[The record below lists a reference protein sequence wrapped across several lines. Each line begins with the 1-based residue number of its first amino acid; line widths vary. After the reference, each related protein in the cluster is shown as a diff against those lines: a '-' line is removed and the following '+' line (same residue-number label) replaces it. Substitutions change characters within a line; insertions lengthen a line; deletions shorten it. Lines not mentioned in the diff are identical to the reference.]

1 MTAGRKQTVDGKYA
15 RKMFP
20 EMIPHLSLRKIK
32 RAGGA
37 KKLKSLPAATR
48 RLLLGTSR

>member
-1 MTAGRKQTVDGKYA
+1 MTAGRKQTPNGKYA
-15 RKMFP
+15 RKIFP
-20 EMIPHLSLRKIK
+20 EMNPRLSRRKVN

-37 KKLKSLPAATR
+37 KKLKSLSAATR

>member
-1 MTAGRKQTVDGKYA
+1 MKVGRKLSLDGKYA
-15 RKMFP
+15 RKIFP
-20 EMIPHLSLRKIK
+20 EMNPFLSLRKIK